1 MTDYQPPMSDADP
14 NYVPSGEGFGETF
27 KGAGEIVSAVVSAV
41 SQTVP
46 LTDSQLDSL
55 QEGLYEDFVATTNSS
70 NAPDSLRTNPSDI
83 FEMTK
88 REINEVAK
96 GIGNFFGQIKDI
108 DIAAAAPNL
117 PDFNA
122 LAKTIWNAKVPGR
135 MSDGKGFSRNIQQPA
150 TRLFGAITDFFR
162 AKEDENLSS
171 GNPQVSALYDESLS
185 ALEKNRKRLDT
196 ELAEVINKE
205 RLTKNVDYAYNERIA
220 KSSQKHLDLKDLFEA
235 NIPELKEILGRALS
249 RASSVDNRNPESV
262 RNENEQF
269 KKDVEQSSLSD
280 DAKQTILA
288 NALENT
294 PNENVEALRSTLK
307 DEEKGFN
314 DLDSVELENA
324 LADSKAYLAEQDA
337 DSDARIQSVRDKVL
351 NADERLESSPDPS
364 LATDSEILSW
374 LVGSP
379 DDDDGNIF
387 VDEAV
392 ALGETNKLLKRK
404 VANVVNAPSVAEQAD
419 IVSRYEDRAAVS
431 ANATRKSAGLQRF
444 QNSNRGLAEVDEEA
458 AVNASGQGLAAYSE
472 PVIPGFENPPPGS
485 LPETDTSAGAFSAAD
500 ASMLPE
506 AQSVDPTN
514 EERIA
519 QLREIGLTEDQ
530 INTLITPDTN
540 MQQGQIDQLTGL
552 GYTPQQIA
560 SVLGSSTGSGTP
572 SAAPS
577 ATTIPASASM
587 NDSGLAAQFG
597 YKYLMF
603 EPGTQI
609 KRQDMMVIDPET
621 QQEIHALDLIQKNNL
636 TDQNEIDYI
645 LGQTEYMDLEG
656 AANIEWDVAWDKA
669 APDGAAWDDI
679 TPNREAIL
687 KAKKDYIIDQ
697 LELLELTSEVTE
709 EEINDL
715 AITSSRGSFDA
726 EDIRVTLT
734 DVKNEFLDFS
744 SFAGEKDTG
753 LLGAYKSNVAASAG
767 QYMLNL
773 SDAEIDTYVTGL
785 YNSPNA
791 ENQMLLYE
799 QVWKQKAK
807 EEFPTLIG
815 IIDQGM
821 TPAEYFAPYQNK
833 ASTLLERQVDFMGS
847 DRNLFNTVSRS
858 TPADGTG
865 SRPMTYTEMEKTV
878 RSGAEWWG
886 TQNAEDEAR
895 TIADDVGRRMGFV
908 S

>member
-41 SQTVP
+41 AQTVP

-70 NAPDSLRTNPSDI
+70 NAPGSLRTNPSDI

-88 REINEVAK
+88 REINGVAK
-96 GIGNFFGQIKDI
+96 SIGNFFGQIKDI

-117 PDFNA
+117 PDFNT
-122 LAKTIWNAKVPGR
+122 LMDAKVPGR
-135 MSDGKGFSRNIQQPA
+135 MSEGGGFA
-150 TRLFGAITDFFR
+150 RLFGSVTDFFR

-196 ELAEVINKE
+196 ELAQVINKE
-205 RLTKNVDYAYNERIA
+205 RLTKNRNYAYNERIVEE
-220 KSSQKHLDLKDLFEA
+220 SQKDLDLKDSFEA
-235 NIPELKEILGRALS
+235 NIPELEEILGRALS

-280 DAKQTILA
+280 DAKKTILS
-288 NALENT
+288 NALDNT
-294 PNENVEALRSTLK
+294 PNENVQALRSTLK
-307 DEEKGFN
+307 DEEKAFN

-379 DDDDGNIF
+379 SDDDENIF

-419 IVSRYEDRAAVS
+419 IVSRYKNRAAEPE
-431 ANATRKSAGLQRF
+431 ANPAGLQRF

-458 AVNASGQGLAAYSE
+458 AVDASGQGLAAYSE
-472 PVIPGFENPPPGS
+472 PVIPGFDNPPSGGPS
-485 LPETDTSAGAFSAAD
+485 EADTPAGAFSAAD
-500 ASMLPE
+500 ASMFPE
-506 AQSVDPTN
+506 AQSVDLTN
-514 EERIA
+514 EERIV

-530 INTLITPDTN
+530 INILITPDTN

-821 TPAEYFAPYQNK
+821 TPAEYFTPYQNK

>member
-41 SQTVP
+41 AQTVP

-70 NAPDSLRTNPSDI
+70 NAPGSLRTNPSDI

-88 REINEVAK
+88 REINGVAK
-96 GIGNFFGQIKDI
+96 SIGNFFGQIKDI

-117 PDFNA
+117 PDFNT
-122 LAKTIWNAKVPGR
+122 LMDAKVPGR
-135 MSDGKGFSRNIQQPA
+135 MSEGGGFA
-150 TRLFGAITDFFR
+150 RLFGSVTDFFR
-162 AKEDENLSS
+162 AKEDDNLSS

-196 ELAEVINKE
+196 ELAQVINKE
-205 RLTKNVDYAYNERIA
+205 RLTKNRNYAYNERIVEE
-220 KSSQKHLDLKDLFEA
+220 SQKDLDLKDSFEA
-235 NIPELKEILGRALS
+235 NIPELEEILGRALS

-280 DAKQTILA
+280 DAKKTILS
-288 NALENT
+288 NALDNT
-294 PNENVEALRSTLK
+294 PNENVQALRSTLK
-307 DEEKGFN
+307 DEEKAFN

-379 DDDDGNIF
+379 SDDDENIF

-419 IVSRYEDRAAVS
+419 IVSRYKNRAAEPE
-431 ANATRKSAGLQRF
+431 ANPAGLQRF

-458 AVNASGQGLAAYSE
+458 AVDASGQGLAAYSE
-472 PVIPGFENPPPGS
+472 PVIPGFENPPSGGPS
-485 LPETDTSAGAFSAAD
+485 ETDTSAGAFSAAD
-500 ASMLPE
+500 ASMFPE
-506 AQSVDPTN
+506 AQSVDLTN
-514 EERIA
+514 EERIV

-530 INTLITPDTN
+530 INILITPDTN

>member
-14 NYVPSGEGFGETF
+14 DYVPSGEGFKETF
-27 KGAGEIVSAVVSAV
+27 EGAGEIISAVVSVVA
-41 SQTVP
+41 QTVP

-55 QEGLYEDFVATTNSS
+55 QEGLYEDFVATTDSS
-70 NAPDSLRTNPSDI
+70 KAPGSLRTNPLDI

-96 GIGNFFGQIKDI
+96 SIGNFFAQIKDI
-108 DIAAAAPNL
+108 DIAAAAPSL
-117 PDFNA
+117 PDFDT
-122 LAKTIWNAKVPGR
+122 LLNAKVPGR
-135 MSDGKGFSRNIQQPA
+135 MGEGGGIA
-150 TRLFGAITDFFR
+150 RLFSSVTDFFKV
-162 AKEDENLSS
+162 KERDDNLSS
-171 GNPQVSALYDESLS
+171 GNPQVSALYNESLV
-185 ALEKNRKRLDT
+185 ALEKNKERLDT
-196 ELAEVINKE
+196 ELNVVTNTE
-205 RLTKNVDYAYNERIA
+205 RLRGGGKFGKQARKRNERIIEE
-220 KSSQKHLDLKDLFEA
+220 SQNDLDLKDVFEA
-235 NIPELKEILGRALS
+235 NIPVLEEILERALS

-269 KKDVEQSSLSD
+269 EEDIKQSSLSD
-280 DAKQTILA
+280 DAKKTILS
-288 NALENT
+288 NTLNRT
-294 PNENVEALRSTLK
+294 PNQNVQALRSFIE
-307 DEEKGFN
+307 DEEEAFN
-314 DLDSVELENA
+314 DLDSVELKNA
-324 LADSKAYLAEQDA
+324 LADSKAKLAELDV
-337 DSDARIQSVRDKVL
+337 DSDAKIQFVKDQIL
-351 NADERLESSPDPS
+351 NAEERLESSPDPS
-364 LATDSEILSW
+364 SATDSEILSW

-379 DDDDGNIF
+379 SDDDENIF
-387 VDEAV
+387 VNEAV
-392 ALGETNKLLKRK
+392 ALGETNKLIGRK
-404 VANVVNAPSVAEQAD
+404 VANAINAPSVAEQAD
-419 IVSRYEDRAAVS
+419 IVSRYKNSAAEP
-431 ANATRKSAGLQRF
+431 KSNPAGLQRF

-458 AVNASGQGLAAYSE
+458 AVDASGLGSATYSE
-472 PVIPGFENPPPGS
+472 PVIPGFENPPSGA
-485 LPETDTSAGAFSAAD
+485 LPEVNVPTNAFDAAD

-506 AQSVDPTN
+506 TQNVDLTN
-514 EERIA
+514 EEKIR
-519 QLREIGLTEDQ
+519 QLREIGPTEEQ
-530 INTLITPDTN
+530 IIILITPDTN
-540 MQQGQIDQLTGL
+540 MEQGQVDQLTKL

-560 SVLGSSTGSGTP
+560 SVLDSSTGSATP
-572 SAAPS
+572 STSPPAS
-577 ATTIPASASM
+577 QTSTIPASPST

-603 EPGTQI
+603 EPGTQN

-636 TDQNEIDYI
+636 TDPNEIDYI
-645 LGQTEYMDLEG
+645 LAQTEYMELEG
-656 AANIEWDVAWDKA
+656 AANIDWDVAWDKA

-715 AITSSRGSFDA
+715 AITSSRGAFDA
-726 EDIRVTLT
+726 EDIRATLT

-753 LLGAYKSNVAASAG
+753 LLGAYKSNVATSAG

-815 IIDQGM
+815 LIDQGM

>member
-41 SQTVP
+41 AQTVP

-70 NAPDSLRTNPSDI
+70 NAPGSLRTNPSDI

-88 REINEVAK
+88 REINGVAK
-96 GIGNFFGQIKDI
+96 SIGNFFGQIKDI

-117 PDFNA
+117 PDFDT
-122 LAKTIWNAKVPGR
+122 LWNAKVPGR
-135 MSDGKGFSRNIQQPA
+135 MSEGGGFA
-150 TRLFGAITDFFR
+150 RLFGSVTDFFR

-185 ALEKNRKRLDT
+185 ALEKNRKRLDE
-196 ELAEVINKE
+196 ELAVVINKG
-205 RLTKNVDYAYNERIA
+205 RLNKNRNYAYNERIVEE
-220 KSSQKHLDLKDLFEA
+220 SQKDLDLKDLFEA
-235 NIPELKEILGRALS
+235 NIPELEEILGRALS

-280 DAKQTILA
+280 DAKKTILS
-288 NALENT
+288 NALDNT
-294 PNENVEALRSTLK
+294 PNENVQALRSTLK
-307 DEEKGFN
+307 DEEKAFN

-379 DDDDGNIF
+379 SDDDGNIF

-404 VANVVNAPSVAEQAD
+404 VANVINAPSVAEQAD
-419 IVSRYEDRAAVS
+419 IVSRYKNPAAEPE
-431 ANATRKSAGLQRF
+431 ANPAGLQRF

-472 PVIPGFENPPPGS
+472 PVIPGFENPPQGGPS
-485 LPETDTSAGAFSAAD
+485 ETDTPAGAFGAAD
-500 ASMLPE
+500 ASMFSE

-519 QLREIGLTEDQ
+519 QLRKIGLTEDQ

-540 MQQGQIDQLTGL
+540 MQQGQIDQLTDL

-560 SVLGSSTGSGTP
+560 SVLGSSTSSGTP

-577 ATTIPASASM
+577 TTTIPASASM

>member
-88 REINEVAK
+88 REINGVAK
-96 GIGNFFGQIKDI
+96 SIGNFFGQIKDI

-117 PDFNA
+117 PDFDT
-122 LAKTIWNAKVPGR
+122 LWNAKVPGR
-135 MSDGKGFSRNIQQPA
+135 MSEGGGFA
-150 TRLFGAITDFFR
+150 RLFGSVTDFFR
-162 AKEDENLSS
+162 AKEDDNLSS

-196 ELAEVINKE
+196 ELAQVINKE
-205 RLTKNVDYAYNERIA
+205 RLTKNRNYAYNERIVEE
-220 KSSQKHLDLKDLFEA
+220 SQKDLDLKDSFEA
-235 NIPELKEILGRALS
+235 NIPELEEILGRALS

-280 DAKQTILA
+280 DAKKTILS
-288 NALENT
+288 NALDNT
-294 PNENVEALRSTLK
+294 PNENVQALRSTLK
-307 DEEKGFN
+307 DEEKAFN

-404 VANVVNAPSVAEQAD
+404 VANVINAPSVAEQAD
-419 IVSRYEDRAAVS
+419 IVSRYKNRAAEPE
-431 ANATRKSAGLQRF
+431 ANPAGLQRF

-472 PVIPGFENPPPGS
+472 PVIPGFENPPQGGPS
-485 LPETDTSAGAFSAAD
+485 ETDTPAGAFGAAD
-500 ASMLPE
+500 ASMFSE

-519 QLREIGLTEDQ
+519 QLRKIGLTEDQ

-540 MQQGQIDQLTGL
+540 MQQGQIDQLTDL

-560 SVLGSSTGSGTP
+560 SALGSSTGSGTP
-572 SAAPS
+572 PAAPS

>member
-41 SQTVP
+41 AQTVP

-70 NAPDSLRTNPSDI
+70 NAPGSLRTNPSDI

-88 REINEVAK
+88 REINGVAK
-96 GIGNFFGQIKDI
+96 SIGNFFGQIKDI

-117 PDFNA
+117 PDFNT
-122 LAKTIWNAKVPGR
+122 LMDAKVPGR
-135 MSDGKGFSRNIQQPA
+135 MSEGGGFA
-150 TRLFGAITDFFR
+150 RLFGSVTDFFR
-162 AKEDENLSS
+162 AKEDDNLSS

-196 ELAEVINKE
+196 ELAQVINKE
-205 RLTKNVDYAYNERIA
+205 RLTKNRNYAYNERIVEE
-220 KSSQKHLDLKDLFEA
+220 SQKDLDLKDSFEA
-235 NIPELKEILGRALS
+235 NIPELEEILGRALS

-280 DAKQTILA
+280 DAKKTILS
-288 NALENT
+288 NALDNT
-294 PNENVEALRSTLK
+294 PNENVQALRSTLK
-307 DEEKGFN
+307 DEEKAFN

-379 DDDDGNIF
+379 SDDDENIF

-419 IVSRYEDRAAVS
+419 IVSRYKNRAAEPE
-431 ANATRKSAGLQRF
+431 ANPAGLQRF

-458 AVNASGQGLAAYSE
+458 AVDASGQGLAAYSE
-472 PVIPGFENPPPGS
+472 PVIPGFENPPSGGPS
-485 LPETDTSAGAFSAAD
+485 ETDTSAGAFSAAD
-500 ASMLPE
+500 ASMFPE
-506 AQSVDPTN
+506 AQSVDLTN
-514 EERIA
+514 EERIV

-530 INTLITPDTN
+530 INILITPDTN

-560 SVLGSSTGSGTP
+560 SVLGSSTGGGTP

>member
-70 NAPDSLRTNPSDI
+70 NAPGSLRTNPSDI

-88 REINEVAK
+88 REINGVAK
-96 GIGNFFGQIKDI
+96 SIGNFFGQIKDI

-117 PDFNA
+117 PD
-122 LAKTIWNAKVPGR
+122 LDTLWNAKVPGR
-135 MSDGKGFSRNIQQPA
+135 MSEGGGFA
-150 TRLFGAITDFFR
+150 RLFGSVTDFFR

-185 ALEKNRKRLDT
+185 ALEKNRKRLDE
-196 ELAEVINKE
+196 ELAVVINKG
-205 RLTKNVDYAYNERIA
+205 RLNKNRNYAYNERIVEE
-220 KSSQKHLDLKDLFEA
+220 SQKDLDLKDLFEA
-235 NIPELKEILGRALS
+235 NIPELEEILGRALS

-280 DAKQTILA
+280 DAKKTILS
-288 NALENT
+288 NALDNT
-294 PNENVEALRSTLK
+294 PNENVQALRSTLK
-307 DEEKGFN
+307 DEEKAFN

-379 DDDDGNIF
+379 SDDDGNIF

-404 VANVVNAPSVAEQAD
+404 VANVINAPSVAEQAD
-419 IVSRYEDRAAVS
+419 IVSRYKNPAAEPE
-431 ANATRKSAGLQRF
+431 ANPAGLQRF

-472 PVIPGFENPPPGS
+472 PVIPGFENPPQGGPS
-485 LPETDTSAGAFSAAD
+485 ETDTPAGAFGAAD
-500 ASMLPE
+500 ASMFSE

-519 QLREIGLTEDQ
+519 QLRKIGLTEDQ

-540 MQQGQIDQLTGL
+540 MQQGQIDQLTDL

-560 SVLGSSTGSGTP
+560 SVLGSSTSSGTP

-577 ATTIPASASM
+577 TTTIPASASM

>member
-41 SQTVP
+41 AQTVP

-70 NAPDSLRTNPSDI
+70 NAPGSLRTNPSDI

-88 REINEVAK
+88 REINGVAK
-96 GIGNFFGQIKDI
+96 SIGNFFGQIKDI

-117 PDFNA
+117 PDFNT
-122 LAKTIWNAKVPGR
+122 LMDAKVPGR
-135 MSDGKGFSRNIQQPA
+135 MSEGGGFA
-150 TRLFGAITDFFR
+150 RLFGSVTDFFR
-162 AKEDENLSS
+162 AKEDDNLSS

-196 ELAEVINKE
+196 ELAQVINKE
-205 RLTKNVDYAYNERIA
+205 RLTKNRNYAYNERIVEE
-220 KSSQKHLDLKDLFEA
+220 SQKDLDLKDSFEA
-235 NIPELKEILGRALS
+235 NIPELEEILGRALS

-280 DAKQTILA
+280 DAKKTILS
-288 NALENT
+288 NALDNT
-294 PNENVEALRSTLK
+294 PNENVQALRSTLK
-307 DEEKGFN
+307 DEEKAFN

-379 DDDDGNIF
+379 SDDDENIF

-419 IVSRYEDRAAVS
+419 IVSRYKNRAAEPE
-431 ANATRKSAGLQRF
+431 ANPAGLQRF

-458 AVNASGQGLAAYSE
+458 AVDASGQGLAAYSE
-472 PVIPGFENPPPGS
+472 PVIPGFENPPSGGPS
-485 LPETDTSAGAFSAAD
+485 ETDTSAGAFSAAD
-500 ASMLPE
+500 ASMFPE
-506 AQSVDPTN
+506 AQSVDLTN
-514 EERIA
+514 EERIV

-530 INTLITPDTN
+530 INILITPDTN

-821 TPAEYFAPYQNK
+821 TPAEYFTPYQNK

>member
-70 NAPDSLRTNPSDI
+70 NAPGSLRTNPSDI

-88 REINEVAK
+88 REINGVAK
-96 GIGNFFGQIKDI
+96 SIGNFFGQIKDI

-117 PDFNA
+117 PDFNT
-122 LAKTIWNAKVPGR
+122 LMDAKVPGR
-135 MSDGKGFSRNIQQPA
+135 MSEGGGFA
-150 TRLFGAITDFFR
+150 RLFGSVTDFFR

-196 ELAEVINKE
+196 ELAQVINKE
-205 RLTKNVDYAYNERIA
+205 RLTKNRNYAYNERIVEE
-220 KSSQKHLDLKDLFEA
+220 SQKDLDLKDLFEA
-235 NIPELKEILGRALS
+235 NIPELEEILGRALS

-280 DAKQTILA
+280 DAKKTILS
-288 NALENT
+288 NALDNT
-294 PNENVEALRSTLK
+294 PNENVQALRSTLK
-307 DEEKGFN
+307 DEEKAFN

-379 DDDDGNIF
+379 SDDDGNIF

-404 VANVVNAPSVAEQAD
+404 VANVINAPSVAEQAD
-419 IVSRYEDRAAVS
+419 IVSRYKNPAAEPE
-431 ANATRKSAGLQRF
+431 ANPAGLQRF

-472 PVIPGFENPPPGS
+472 PVIPGFENPPQGGPS
-485 LPETDTSAGAFSAAD
+485 ETDTPAGAFGAAD
-500 ASMLPE
+500 ASMFSE

-519 QLREIGLTEDQ
+519 QLRKIGLTEDQ

-540 MQQGQIDQLTGL
+540 MQQGQIDQLTDL

-560 SVLGSSTGSGTP
+560 SVLGSSTSSGTP

-577 ATTIPASASM
+577 TTTIPASASM

>member
-70 NAPDSLRTNPSDI
+70 NAPDSLRTNPLDI

-96 GIGNFFGQIKDI
+96 SIGNFFGQIKDI

-117 PDFNA
+117 PDFDA
-122 LAKTIWNAKVPGR
+122 LAETIWNAKVPGR
-135 MSDGKGFSRNIQQPA
+135 MSEGGGFSR
-150 TRLFGAITDFFR
+150 LFGSIADFFR

-171 GNPQVSALYDESLS
+171 GNPQVSALYGESLS

-205 RLTKNVDYAYNERIA
+205 RLTKNRNYAYNERIVEE
-220 KSSQKHLDLKDLFEA
+220 SQKDLDLKDLFEA

-280 DAKQTILA
+280 DAKKTILS
-288 NALENT
+288 NALDNT
-294 PNENVEALRSTLK
+294 PNENVQALRSTLK

-337 DSDARIQSVRDKVL
+337 DSDARIQLVRDKVL

-379 DDDDGNIF
+379 SDDDGNIF

-404 VANVVNAPSVAEQAD
+404 VANVINAPSVAEQAD
-419 IVSRYEDRAAVS
+419 IVSRYKNPAAEPE
-431 ANATRKSAGLQRF
+431 ANSTGLQRF

-472 PVIPGFENPPPGS
+472 PVIPGFENPPQGDP
-485 LPETDTSAGAFSAAD
+485 PETDTPAGAFGAAD
-500 ASMLPE
+500 ASMFSE

-514 EERIA
+514 EERIG
-519 QLREIGLTEDQ
+519 QLRKIGLTEDQ

-540 MQQGQIDQLTGL
+540 MQQGQIDQLTDL

-560 SVLGSSTGSGTP
+560 SVLDSSTSSGTP

-587 NDSGLAAQFG
+587 NDSSLAAQFG

-815 IIDQGM
+815 LIDQGM

>member
-41 SQTVP
+41 AQTVP

-70 NAPDSLRTNPSDI
+70 NAPGSLRTNPSDI

-88 REINEVAK
+88 REINGVAK
-96 GIGNFFGQIKDI
+96 SIGNFFGQIKDI

-117 PDFNA
+117 PDFNT
-122 LAKTIWNAKVPGR
+122 LMDAKVPGR
-135 MSDGKGFSRNIQQPA
+135 MSEGGGFA
-150 TRLFGAITDFFR
+150 RLFGSVTDFFR
-162 AKEDENLSS
+162 AKEDDNLSS

-196 ELAEVINKE
+196 ELAQVINKE
-205 RLTKNVDYAYNERIA
+205 RLTKNRNYAYNERIVEE
-220 KSSQKHLDLKDLFEA
+220 SQKDLDLKDSFEA
-235 NIPELKEILGRALS
+235 NIPELEEILGRALS

-280 DAKQTILA
+280 DAKKTILS
-288 NALENT
+288 NALDNT
-294 PNENVEALRSTLK
+294 PNENVQALRSTLK
-307 DEEKGFN
+307 DEEKAFN

-379 DDDDGNIF
+379 SDDDENIF

-419 IVSRYEDRAAVS
+419 IVSRYKNRAAEPE
-431 ANATRKSAGLQRF
+431 ANPAGLQRF

-458 AVNASGQGLAAYSE
+458 AVDASGQGLAAYSE
-472 PVIPGFENPPPGS
+472 PVIPGFDNPPSGGPS
-485 LPETDTSAGAFSAAD
+485 EADTPAGAFSAAD
-500 ASMLPE
+500 ASMFPE
-506 AQSVDPTN
+506 AQSVDLTN
-514 EERIA
+514 EERIV

>member
-41 SQTVP
+41 AQTVP

-70 NAPDSLRTNPSDI
+70 NAPGSLRTNPSDI

-88 REINEVAK
+88 REINGVAK
-96 GIGNFFGQIKDI
+96 SIGNFFGQIKDI

-117 PDFNA
+117 PDFNT
-122 LAKTIWNAKVPGR
+122 LMDAKVPGR
-135 MSDGKGFSRNIQQPA
+135 MSEGGGFA
-150 TRLFGAITDFFR
+150 RLFGSVTDFFR
-162 AKEDENLSS
+162 AKEDDNLSS

-196 ELAEVINKE
+196 ELAQVINKE
-205 RLTKNVDYAYNERIA
+205 RLTKNRNYAYNERIVEE
-220 KSSQKHLDLKDLFEA
+220 SQKDLDLKDSFEA
-235 NIPELKEILGRALS
+235 NIPELEEILGRALS

-280 DAKQTILA
+280 DAKKTILS
-288 NALENT
+288 NALDNT
-294 PNENVEALRSTLK
+294 PNENVQALRSTLK
-307 DEEKGFN
+307 DEEKAFN

-379 DDDDGNIF
+379 SDDDENIF

-419 IVSRYEDRAAVS
+419 IVSRYKNRAAEPE
-431 ANATRKSAGLQRF
+431 ANPAGLQRF

-458 AVNASGQGLAAYSE
+458 AVDASGQGLAAYSE
-472 PVIPGFENPPPGS
+472 PVIPGFDNPPSGGPS
-485 LPETDTSAGAFSAAD
+485 EADTPAGAFSAAD
-500 ASMLPE
+500 ASMFPE
-506 AQSVDPTN
+506 AQSVDLTN
-514 EERIA
+514 EERIV

-530 INTLITPDTN
+530 INILITPDTN

>member
-41 SQTVP
+41 AQTVP

-70 NAPDSLRTNPSDI
+70 NAPGSLRTNPSDI

-88 REINEVAK
+88 REINGVAK
-96 GIGNFFGQIKDI
+96 SIGNFFGQIKDI

-117 PDFNA
+117 PDFNT
-122 LAKTIWNAKVPGR
+122 LMDAKVPGR
-135 MSDGKGFSRNIQQPA
+135 MSEGGGFA
-150 TRLFGAITDFFR
+150 RLFGSVTDFFR
-162 AKEDENLSS
+162 AKEDDNLSS

-196 ELAEVINKE
+196 ELAQVINKE
-205 RLTKNVDYAYNERIA
+205 RLTKNRNYAYNERIVEE
-220 KSSQKHLDLKDLFEA
+220 SQKDLDLKDSFEA
-235 NIPELKEILGRALS
+235 NIPELEEILGRALS

-280 DAKQTILA
+280 DAKKTILS
-288 NALENT
+288 NALDNT
-294 PNENVEALRSTLK
+294 PNENVQALRSTLK
-307 DEEKGFN
+307 DEEKAFN

-419 IVSRYEDRAAVS
+419 IVSRYKNRAAEPE
-431 ANATRKSAGLQRF
+431 ANPAGLQRF

-458 AVNASGQGLAAYSE
+458 AVDASGQGLAAYSE
-472 PVIPGFENPPPGS
+472 PVIPGFENPPPGGPS
-485 LPETDTSAGAFSAAD
+485 ETDTSAGAFSAAD
-500 ASMLPE
+500 ASMFPE
-506 AQSVDPTN
+506 AQSVDLTN
-514 EERIA
+514 EERIV

-530 INTLITPDTN
+530 INILITPDTN